1 MYVPTAFAE
10 DDLAWQ
16 HAHIRAHSFGV
27 ITSVVDGRLTATHL
41 PFLLDETCGSR
52 GTLLAH
58 MARANPHWHCFDGKT
73 EALIVFAGP
82 HGYISPTW
90 YESTPAV
97 PTWNYVAVHVHGTPV
112 VKDDAAET
120 RAHLAR
126 LAANFEAGRERPW
139 RLENQPASFIDGIIH
154 GVVAFEIPIT
164 RIEGKA
170 KLSQNRP
177 AADRA
182 GVVAGLRA
190 DGETALADVMDT

>member
-1 MYVPTAFAE
+1 MYTPSAFAE

-16 HAHIRAHSFGV
+16 QAQIRAHGFGV
-27 ITSVVDGRLTATHL
+27 VTSMLDGHLTATHL
-41 PFLLDETCGSR
+41 PFLLDETRGPK

-58 MARANPHWHCFDGKT
+58 MARANPHWRGFDGRT

-82 HGYISPTW
+82 HAYVSPTW
-90 YESTPAV
+90 YTTAPAV

-112 VKDDAAET
+112 VKDDAADT

-126 LAANFEAGRERPW
+126 LATTFEAGRDRPW
-139 RLENQPASFIDGIIH
+139 RLEDQPDAYIDGMIKAVI
-154 GVVAFEIPIT
+154 AFEIEIT

-190 DGETALADVMDT
+190 DGETALADVMDK